1 MREAARLQAAIEIV
15 DAVLRSVA
23 EGGAAADVLV
33 QRYFATRRY
42 AGARDRAA
50 VRDLVFAAIRHS
62 AEPPPTGR
70 AALIGLAEAARPE
83 LLPLFDGSPHA
94 PAPVAADE
102 PRAAAGLVP
111 AWLEP
116 AFVARFGPGGQAE
129 AAALVGR
136 APLDLRVNRLKTD
149 DIAAVA
155 AALPGAAPIPGL
167 AFGLRLAQPVVLE
180 RHPLWQEGLVEVQ
193 DAASQHCVAF
203 AGPRPGDLV
212 VDLCAGGGGKTLAL
226 AAEMAGRG
234 TIIAADIDRRRLA
247 ALGPRLARAGAAGMI
262 DTRLLDPMREE
273 DSLADLAG
281 RADLVL
287 VDAPCSG
294 TGTWRRSPDLR
305 WRLAPKRLRHHVAV
319 QERLLAL
326 GVRLVRPGGTLVYS
340 VCSVL
345 PCEGREQAL
354 RAEARHGL
362 PPADMLELSP
372 AADGCDG
379 FFVARWRIA

>member
-1 MREAARLQAAIEIV
+1 MREPARLQAAIEIV
-15 DAVLRSVA
+15 DAVLQSVA
-23 EGGAAADVLV
+23 DGGAAADVLV

-62 AEPPPTGR
+62 ADPPATGR
-70 AALIGLAEAARPE
+70 AALLGLAEARPE
-83 LLPLFDGSPHA
+83 LLPLFDGSLHA

-111 AWLEP
+111 LWLEP
-116 AFVARFGPGGQAE
+116 AFAARFGAGWRDE

-155 AALPGAAPIPGL
+155 AELPGAAPIPGL
-167 AFGLRLAQPVVLE
+167 AFGLRLQQPVALD
-180 RHPLWQEGLVEVQ
+180 RHPLWQDGIVEVQ
-193 DAASQHCVAF
+193 DAASQRCIAF
-203 AGPRPGDLV
+203 AAPRPGDLV

-247 ALGPRLARAGAAGMI
+247 ALGPRLARAGAAAMVQ
-262 DTRLLDPMREE
+262 TRLLDPMREAE
-273 DSLADLAG
+273 ALADLCG
-281 RADLVL
+281 HADLVL

-294 TGTWRRSPDLR
+294 TGTWRRNPELR
-305 WRLAPKRLRHHVAV
+305 WRLAPERLRHHVAV
-319 QERLLAL
+319 QERLLDL
-326 GVRLVRPGGTLVYS
+326 GVGLVRPGGTLVYS

-345 PCEGREQAL
+345 PGEGREQAL

-362 PPADMLELSP
+362 PPADTLELSP

-379 FFVARWRIA
+379 FFVARWRSR